1 MGPAQEVVLVDQR
14 KRMLTAAMLPA
25 LTLVVIWAVF
35 LLDRGLGL
43 DLYRFGILPREWSGL
58 AGVLF
63 SPFLHGDAEH
73 VFNNSVP
80 LMVLG
85 WGLMYFYPRIAGKVV
100 LAAWLISGIWV
111 WISARGNYHIGAS
124 GVVYGLA
131 AFLFFSGVLRRQR
144 TLMALSLLVV
154 FLYGSMIW
162 GIFPIVPRVSWESHL
177 WGGVAGALMAWLYR
191 GVPPA
196 VQDPV
201 PAVMDDEDDDEE
213 EEEISPTPGAIP
225 GLRSMQAPLRIVYH
239 SGPLEEKGDQDL
251 RATDGPPPGGQDL
264 DPDRT
269 SGTWPGDGAR

>member
-1 MGPAQEVVLVDQR
+1 MRPAQEVVIVDQR
-14 KRMLTAAMLPA
+14 KRMLTAAILPA
-25 LTLVVIWAVF
+25 LALVVIWAVF
-35 LLDRGLGL
+35 LLDRVLELG
-43 DLYRFGILPREWSGL
+43 LYRFGILPREWSGL

-63 SPFLHGDAEH
+63 SPFLHGDVEH
-73 VFNNSVP
+73 VFNNSIP

-85 WGLMYFYPRIAGKVV
+85 WGLMYFYPRVAGKVV

-131 AFLFFSGVLRRQR
+131 AFLFFSGVLRKQR

-201 PAVMDDEDDDEE
+201 PIVLDDDEDDDED
-213 EEEISPTPGAIP
+213 PAAAPRAMPGP
-225 GLRSMQAPLRIVYH
+225 RPFHTPLRIVYH
-239 SGPLEEKGDQDL
+239 SGPLEEKSDQDL
-251 RATDGPPPGGQDL
+251 HAPNGPTPGGQDL

-269 SGTWPGDGAR
+269 SGTWPGDGPR